1 MQIRLMGIK
10 KECEILKDCFKTALS
25 RLDSG
30 YSISDLYPNRGAT
43 NMHRVYINLDLKIIE
58 PLKRD
63 KKTVFEFTQPLVEGH
78 ASEQTDVVNKLPNV
92 PVHFDEGHKQY
103 KGGK

>member
-1 MQIRLMGIK
+1 MQIRLMGTK

-30 YSISDLYPNRGAT
+30 YSISDLYPNRGST

-58 PLKRD
+58 PLERD
-63 KKTVFEFTQPLVEGH
+63 KTAFQFTPPLVEGH
-78 ASEQTDVVNKLPNV
+78 VSGRTDVANKLP
-92 PVHFDEGHKQY
+92 HITII